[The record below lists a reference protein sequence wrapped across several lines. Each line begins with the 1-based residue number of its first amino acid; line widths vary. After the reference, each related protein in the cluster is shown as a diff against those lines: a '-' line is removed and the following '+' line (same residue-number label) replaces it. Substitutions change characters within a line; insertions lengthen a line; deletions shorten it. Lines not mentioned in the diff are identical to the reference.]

1 MIYQRYLVYEYIIDL
16 RKHGVLRRKS
26 LQSQLSF
33 AHSPA
38 PSLHSP
44 NHTPSPPRT
53 SLMRILETRTMRG
66 PNFWSVRQTKLIV
79 AKVAF
84 DEYSALRTTDL
95 PGFERRF
102 LRMFPEFARPRPTLD
117 DPGMFLDRVREGTT
131 MCQVMMQAALELQC
145 MAGMPVNWGRAYPV
159 PHEDGADYVVFAYQ
173 EADAGRYALKA
184 ALEATQ
190 ALVTGK
196 DKQFDLKKHL
206 AALHEIRED
215 EFFGPS
221 TWSIVT
227 EAASRGIPYLRLP
240 HSGMVQ
246 FGYGVHQQRIS
257 ATITGRTGNPGV
269 EMAGDK
275 ALTKAVLDGNGV
287 PVPKGALVRS
297 VEGLKDAVEELG
309 YPLVLKPLDGN
320 HGKGA
325 SIGIKTWKEA
335 LAGLKAAQV
344 YSEKVIVE
352 QFIEGFDYRMLV
364 IDGKLIA
371 AAKRTPAAVTGDGR
385 RTIKQLI
392 EEVNK
397 DPRRGVGHA
406 KELTRIT
413 VDRHTRR
420 ILQSKNLTVDS
431 VLPDGETFY
440 LKSTANISTGG
451 TATDVTDIVHPYN
464 QLLAERVAG
473 IVGLDVCGI
482 DVMTTDI
489 AIPLPETRGAVLE
502 VNAAPG
508 FRMHLAPTE
517 GLPRNVA
524 APVVDMLFPPGAPF
538 RIPIVAVTG
547 TNGKTTT
554 TRLIAHMATAQGFKV
569 GYTTTDGIYIQGQ
582 MLEKGDTTG
591 SQSAEFVL
599 RDPTVNFAVL
609 ETARG
614 GLLRAGLGFNQCDIA
629 IVTNVAADHL
639 GLRGIHTVEE
649 MAEVKG
655 VLPRTVR
662 PGGYAILNA
671 DDDLVYKMSHSL
683 ECNVALFSLDEKN
696 PRVLEH
702 VAAGGLGAVY
712 EEGYISIYRN
722 SYNLRVDRAADVPI
736 TLGGRA
742 RFNIENALAA
752 TLAGYIQRFPID
764 DIRRAL
770 RTFVPDA
777 ATTPGRMNIFR
788 FPDFEV
794 VVDYAHNTAGLSRY
808 GEYLRATPAQRKVGI
823 VAGLGDRRDEDT
835 ITLGRTA
842 GELFDEVI
850 LKQETD
856 LRGRSADDIT
866 RLLRQGLTEAKPSI
880 VIDEVTQE
888 TVAVAR
894 ALEHARPGDHITVL
908 AENIDNVNKLIAD
921 FLRISLRSRPDTA
934 PSEVGPVAA

>member
-1 MIYQRYLVYEYIIDL
+1 
-16 RKHGVLRRKS
+16 
-26 LQSQLSF
+26 
-33 AHSPA
+33 
-38 PSLHSP
+38 
-44 NHTPSPPRT
+44 
-53 SLMRILETRTMRG
+53 MRVTELRTMRG
-66 PNFWSVRQTKLIV
+66 PNFWSVRHHKLIV
-79 AKVAF
+79 AKVAL
-84 DEYSALRTTDL
+84 EEQAATLTTEL

-102 LRMFPEFARPRPTLD
+102 LKMFPEFARPRPTQD
-117 DPGMFLDRVREGTT
+117 DPGMFLDRVRAGVP
-131 MCQVMMQAALELQC
+131 MCQVVMQAALELQC

-159 PHEDGADYVVFAYQ
+159 PYEDGMDYVVFAYQ

-184 ALEATQ
+184 ALEATA
-190 ALVTGK
+190 ALVSGK
-196 DKQFDLKKHL
+196 DRQFDLKKHVE
-206 AALHEIRED
+206 ALHEIRED

-257 ATITGRTGNPGV
+257 ATITGRTGFPGV
-269 EMAGDK
+269 EMAGNKD
-275 ALTKAVLDGNGV
+275 LTKKVLDDNGV
-287 PVPKGALVRS
+287 LVPKGALVRG
-297 VEGLKDAVEELG
+297 VVGLKEAVEELG

-325 SIGIKTWKEA
+325 SIGITTWKEA

-352 QFIEGFDYRMLV
+352 QFIEGFDFRLLV
-364 IDGKLIA
+364 IAGKLVA
-371 AAKRTPAAVTGDGR
+371 AAKRTPAAVTGDGK

-392 EEVNK
+392 EEINK

-413 VDRHTRR
+413 VERHTRR
-420 ILQSKNLTVDS
+420 ILQNRGLTTES
-431 VLPDGETFY
+431 VLPAGETLY

-451 TATDVTDIVHPYN
+451 TATDVTDQVHPYN

-489 AIPLPETRGAVLE
+489 SIPLPETRGAVLE

-524 APVVDMLFPPGAPF
+524 APVMDMLFPPGAPF
-538 RIPIVAVTG
+538 RIPIVAITG

-554 TRLIAHMATAQGFKV
+554 TRLIAHMAASQGHNV

-649 MAEVKG
+649 MAAVKG

-671 DDDLVYKMSHSL
+671 DDDLVYGMATSQEHKL
-683 ECNVALFSLDEKN
+683 ECHVALFSLDEKN

-712 EEGYISIYRN
+712 EDGFISIYRN
-722 SYNLRVDRAADVPI
+722 SYKLRVDRAADVPI

-742 RFNIENALAA
+742 RFNIENVLAA

-770 RTFVPDA
+770 RTFIPDA
-777 ATTPGRMNIFR
+777 ATTPGRMNSFR
-788 FPDFEV
+788 FPHFEV
-794 VVDYAHNTAGLSRY
+794 VVDYAHNTAGLTRY
-808 GEYLRATPAQRKVGI
+808 GEYLHATPATRKIGI

-856 LRGRSADDIT
+856 LRGRSAADIT
-866 RLLRQGLTEAKPSI
+866 RLLRQGLEEAKPGMRVQEI
-880 VIDEVTQE
+880 AQE
-888 TVAVAR
+888 TVAVAH
-894 ALEHARPGDHITVL
+894 ALEHAQPGDHITVL
-908 AENIDNVNKLIAD
+908 AENIDDVNKLVGD
-921 FLRISLRSRPDTA
+921 FLRILVRSQPDLA
-934 PSEVGPVAA
+934 PSTAGPVVG

>member
-1 MIYQRYLVYEYIIDL
+1 
-16 RKHGVLRRKS
+16 
-26 LQSQLSF
+26 
-33 AHSPA
+33 
-38 PSLHSP
+38 
-44 NHTPSPPRT
+44 
-53 SLMRILETRTMRG
+53 MRVVETRTMRG
-66 PNFWSVRQTKLIV
+66 PNFWSVRHSKLIV
-79 AKVAF
+79 AKVALG
-84 DEYSALRTTDL
+84 AHATTLTTEL
-95 PGFERRF
+95 PGFEGRF
-102 LRMFPEFARPRPTLD
+102 LKMFPEFARVRPTPD
-117 DPGMFLDRVREGTT
+117 DPGMFLDRVREGVSLS
-131 MCQVMMQAALELQC
+131 QVVMQAALELQC

-159 PHEDGADYVVFAYQ
+159 PYEDGVDYVVFAYQ
-173 EADAGRYALKA
+173 EADAGRYALTTA
-184 ALEATQ
+184 IEATL
-190 ALVTGK
+190 ALVGK
-196 DKQFDLKKHL
+196 DRKFDLKPHL
-206 AALHEIRED
+206 EALHEIRED

-275 ALTKAVLDGNGV
+275 DLTKKVLEDNGV
-287 PVPKGALVRS
+287 PVPKGALVRTA
-297 VEGLKDAVEELG
+297 EGLKDAIEELG

-325 SIGIKTWKEA
+325 SIGVKTWKEA
-335 LAGLKAAQV
+335 LTALKAAQV

-352 QFIEGFDYRMLV
+352 QFIQGFDFRLLV
-364 IDGKLIA
+364 IDGRLVA
-371 AAKRTPAAVTGDGR
+371 AAKRTPAAVTGDGTH
-385 RTIKQLI
+385 TIRQLI
-392 EEVNK
+392 DEVNK

-413 VDRHTRR
+413 VDHQTRR
-420 ILQSKNLTVDS
+420 LLLSYGLATDS
-431 VLPDGETFY
+431 VLPAGQTVY

-451 TATDVTDIVHPYN
+451 TATDVTDQVHPYN

-473 IVGLDVCGI
+473 IIGLDVCGI

-508 FRMHLAPTE
+508 FRMHLAPTD

-524 APVVDMLFPPGAPF
+524 APVVDLLFPPNAPF
-538 RIPIVAVTG
+538 RIPIVAITG

-554 TRLIAHMATAQGFKV
+554 TRLIAHMAAAQGHRV

-599 RDPTVNFAVL
+599 RDPTVDFAVL

-614 GLLRAGLGFNQCDIA
+614 GLLRAGLGFQECDIA

-649 MAEVKG
+649 MAAVKG
-655 VLPRTVR
+655 VLPRTVKS
-662 PGGYAILNA
+662 GGYAILNA
-671 DDDLVYKMSHSL
+671 DDDLVYAMATNREQPLDCHI
-683 ECNVALFSLDEKN
+683 AFFSLDEKN

-712 EEGYISIYRN
+712 EGGYVSIYRN
-722 SYNLRVDRAADVPI
+722 SYKLRVDRAADIPI

-742 RFNIENALAA
+742 RFNIENVLAA

-770 RTFVPDA
+770 RTFIPDP

-788 FPDFEV
+788 FPTFEV
-794 VVDYAHNTAGLSRY
+794 VVDYAHNTAGLLRY
-808 GEYLRATPAQRKVGI
+808 GEYLRATPATRKVGV

-835 ITLGRTA
+835 IALGRTA
-842 GELFDEVI
+842 GELFDTVI
-850 LKQETD
+850 LKQESD
-856 LRGRSADDIT
+856 LRGRSAAEIT
-866 RLLRQGLTEAKPSI
+866 ALLRQGLDEAHPGI
-880 VIDEVTQE
+880 EVQE
-888 TVAVAR
+888 IPREVGAVAR
-894 ALEHARPGDHITVL
+894 ALNDAQPGDHITVL
-908 AENIDNVNKLIAD
+908 AENIDDVNKLVGD
-921 FLRISLRSRPDTA
+921 FLRIALRSQPDTA
-934 PSEVGPVAA
+934 LSVVGPIVG

>member
-1 MIYQRYLVYEYIIDL
+1 
-16 RKHGVLRRKS
+16 
-26 LQSQLSF
+26 
-33 AHSPA
+33 
-38 PSLHSP
+38 
-44 NHTPSPPRT
+44 
-53 SLMRILETRTMRG
+53 MRG
-66 PNFWSVRQTKLIV
+66 PNFWSVRHPKLIV
-79 AKVAF
+79 AKVDLAAF
-84 DEYSALRTTDL
+84 ATRKTTDIA
-95 PGFERRF
+95 GFERRF
-102 LRMFPEFARPRPTLD
+102 LKLFPEFARPRPTQD
-117 DPGMFLDRVREGTT
+117 DPGMFLDRVRLGVPL
-131 MCQVMMQAALELQC
+131 CQVVMQAALELQC

-159 PHEDGADYVVFAYQ
+159 PYEDGLDYVVFAYQ

-184 ALEATQ
+184 ALEATE
-190 ALVTGK
+190 ALMTGRERH
-196 DKQFDLKKHL
+196 FDLKHHVEE
-206 AALHEIRED
+206 LHEIRED

-246 FGYGVHQQRIS
+246 FGYGMHQQRIS

-275 ALTKAVLDGNGV
+275 DLTKRVLDDNGV
-287 PVPKGALVRS
+287 PVPKGALIRTS
-297 VEGLKDAVEELG
+297 EGLKEAIEELG
-309 YPLVLKPLDGN
+309 YPVVIKPLDGN

-325 SIGIKTWKEA
+325 SIGVKTWKEA
-335 LAGLKAAQV
+335 LAALKTAQA

-352 QFIEGFDYRMLV
+352 QFIEGFDFRLLV
-364 IDGKLIA
+364 IDGKLVA

-385 RTIKQLI
+385 STIKQLI
-392 EEVNK
+392 DAVNK

-406 KELTRIT
+406 KELTRIS
-413 VDRHTRR
+413 VERNTRR
-420 ILQSKNLTVDS
+420 ILQGRGLTTDS
-431 VLPDGETFY
+431 VLPAGETLY

-451 TATDVTDIVHPYN
+451 TATDVTDQIHPYN

-473 IVGLDVCGI
+473 IIGLDVCGI

-489 AIPLPETRGAVLE
+489 ATPLPETRGAVLE

-524 APVVDMLFPPGAPF
+524 APMVDLLFPPGAPF

-554 TRLIAHMATAQGFKV
+554 TRLIAHMAAVLGHKV

-614 GLLRAGLGFNQCDIA
+614 GMLRAGLGFNSCDIA

-639 GLRGIHTVEE
+639 GLRGIYTVEE
-649 MAEVKG
+649 MAAVKG

-671 DDDLVYKMSHSL
+671 DDDLVYAMATDRDRPL
-683 ECNVALFSLDEKN
+683 ECHVALFSLDERN

-722 SYNLRVDRAADVPI
+722 SYKLRVDRAADIPI

-742 RFNIENALAA
+742 RFNIENVLAA
-752 TLAGYIQRFPID
+752 TLTGYIQRFPID

-770 RTFVPDA
+770 RTFVPNA
-777 ATTPGRMNIFR
+777 ATTPGRMNVFR
-788 FPDFEV
+788 FPTFEI
-794 VVDYAHNTAGLSRY
+794 VVDYAHNTAGLTRY
-808 GEYLRATPAQRKVGI
+808 GEYLRATPAERKVGVI
-823 VAGLGDRRDEDT
+823 AGLGDRRDEDT
-835 ITLGRTA
+835 TALGRMA

-850 LKQETD
+850 IKQERD
-856 LRGRSADDIT
+856 LRGKSAAEISG
-866 RLLRQGLTEAKPSI
+866 LLREGLSAAKPGI
-880 VIDEVTQE
+880 PVTEIAQEV
-888 TVAVAR
+888 VAVAH
-894 ALEHARPGDHITVL
+894 ALENARPGDHITVL
-908 AENIDNVNKLIAD
+908 AENIDDVNKLVGD
-921 FLRISLRSRPDTA
+921 FLRISLRSQPDLA
-934 PSEVGPVAA
+934 PTPAGPVVG

>member
-1 MIYQRYLVYEYIIDL
+1 
-16 RKHGVLRRKS
+16 
-26 LQSQLSF
+26 
-33 AHSPA
+33 
-38 PSLHSP
+38 
-44 NHTPSPPRT
+44 
-53 SLMRILETRTMRG
+53 MRG
-66 PNFWSVRQTKLIV
+66 PNFWSVRQHKLIV
-79 AKVAF
+79 GKVALG
-84 DEYSALRTTDL
+84 DHAETLTTAL
-95 PGFERRF
+95 PGFEKRF
-102 LRMFPEFARPRPTLD
+102 LRMFPEFARPRPSLD
-117 DPGMFLDRVREGTT
+117 DPGMFLDRVREGVPLS
-131 MCQVMMQAALELQC
+131 QVLMQAALEMQC
-145 MAGMPVNWGRAYPV
+145 MAGMPVNWGRAYAV
-159 PHEDGADYVVFAYQ
+159 PHEAATDYVVFAYQ
-173 EADAGRYALKA
+173 EERAGRYAATA
-184 ALEATQ
+184 ALEATL
-190 ALVTGK
+190 ALATGQ
-196 DKQFDLKKHL
+196 DRSFDLKKHL
-206 AALHEIRED
+206 AELHEIRED

-246 FGYGVHQQRIS
+246 FGYGIHQKRIS
-257 ATITGRTGNPGV
+257 ATITGTTGNPGV

-275 ALTKAVLDGNGV
+275 DLTKKVLDDNGV
-287 PVPKGALVRS
+287 LVPKGALVRTA
-297 VEGLKDAVEELG
+297 EGLKDAVAELG

-325 SIGIKTWKEA
+325 TIGVTTWKEA
-335 LAGLKAAQV
+335 LAGLKVAQA

-352 QFIEGFDYRMLV
+352 QFIRGFDYRLLV
-364 IDGKLIA
+364 INGKLIA
-371 AAKRTPAAVTGDGR
+371 AAKRTPACVVGDGKH
-385 RTIKQLI
+385 TIRQLI
-392 EEVNK
+392 DTVNL

-406 KELTRIT
+406 KELTRIS
-413 VDRHTRR
+413 VDRNTRA
-420 ILQSKNLTVDS
+420 ILKQRGLTVEA
-431 VLPDGETFY
+431 VLPAGEVLY

-473 IVGLDVCGI
+473 IVGLDICGI

-489 AIPLPETRGAVLE
+489 ASPLPETRGAVLE

-524 APVVDMLFPPGAPF
+524 APVVDLLFPPDAPF

-554 TRLIAHMATAQGFKV
+554 TRLIAHMAAAQGLKV
-569 GYTTTDGIYIQGQ
+569 GYTTTDGIYIQGHQ
-582 MLEKGDTTG
+582 LEKGDTTG

-599 RDPTVNFAVL
+599 RDPTLNFAVL

-614 GLLRAGLGFNQCDIA
+614 GLLRSGLGFQFCDIA

-649 MAEVKG
+649 MAEVKA

-671 DDDLVYKMSHSL
+671 DDDLVYAMSHSL
-683 ECNVALFSLDEKN
+683 DCHVALFSLDGNN

-712 EEGYISIYRN
+712 EEGFISIYRN
-722 SYNLRVDRAADVPI
+722 SYKLRVDRAADVPL
-736 TLGGRA
+736 TFGGRA

-752 TLAGYIQRFPID
+752 TLAGYISRFPID

-770 RTFVPDA
+770 RTFETTPA
-777 ATTPGRMNIFR
+777 KTPGRMNQYR

-794 VVDYAHNTAGLSRY
+794 VVDYAHNTAGLLRY
-808 GEYLRATPAQRKVGI
+808 GEFLEATPAVRKVGI

-835 ITLGRTA
+835 ISLGRTA
-842 GELFDEVI
+842 GKLYDHVI
-850 LKQETD
+850 LKQESD
-856 LRGRSADDIT
+856 LRGRSAAEIT
-866 RLLRQGLTEAKPSI
+866 ALLRQGMEESKPGLPVE
-880 VIDEVTQE
+880 VIDNEA
-888 TVAVAR
+888 VAVAH
-894 ALEHARPGDHITVL
+894 ALENARPGDHITIL
-908 AENIDNVNKLIAD
+908 AEDVYGVNKLVGD
-921 FLRISLRSRPDTA
+921 FLRIAQRASRPAEPTL
-934 PSEVGPVAA
+934 VGPLVG

>member
-1 MIYQRYLVYEYIIDL
+1 
-16 RKHGVLRRKS
+16 
-26 LQSQLSF
+26 
-33 AHSPA
+33 
-38 PSLHSP
+38 
-44 NHTPSPPRT
+44 
-53 SLMRILETRTMRG
+53 MRVIETRTMRG
-66 PNFWSVRQTKLIV
+66 PNFWSVKHPKLIV
-79 AKVAF
+79 AKVAL
-84 DEYSALRTTDL
+84 DDHAATQTTDL
-95 PGFERRF
+95 PGFEHRF
-102 LRMFPEFARPRPTLD
+102 LKMFPEFARPRPTLD
-117 DPGMFLDRVREGTT
+117 DPGMFLDRVREGVPLS
-131 MCQVMMQAALELQC
+131 QVVMQAALELQC

-159 PHEDGADYVVFAYQ
+159 PHEQGVHYVVFVYQ
-173 EADAGRYALKA
+173 EADAGRYALNA
-184 ALEATQ
+184 AVEATT
-190 ALVTGK
+190 ALLSGKEAGK
-196 DKQFDLKKHL
+196 DKGFDLKRHVE
-206 AALHEIRED
+206 ALHEIRED

-257 ATITGRTGNPGV
+257 ATITGRTGQPGV

-275 ALTKAVLDGNGV
+275 ALTKDVLDDNGV
-287 PVPKGALVRS
+287 PVPKGALVRTA
-297 VEGLKDAVEELG
+297 EGLKEAVEELG

-325 SIGIKTWKEA
+325 SIGITTWKEA

-352 QFIEGFDYRMLV
+352 QFIEGADYRLLV
-364 IDGKLIA
+364 INGKLIA
-371 AAKRTPAAVTGDGR
+371 AAKRTPAAVTGDGTR
-385 RTIKQLI
+385 SIKQLI

-413 VDRHTRR
+413 VDRHTQR
-420 ILQSKNLTVDS
+420 ILKGRGLTVDA
-431 VLPDGETFY
+431 VLAAGETLY

-451 TATDVTDIVHPYN
+451 TATDVTDQVHPYN

-524 APVVDMLFPPGAPF
+524 APVMDMLFPPGKEF
-538 RIPIVAVTG
+538 RIPIIAITG

-554 TRLIAHMATAQGFKV
+554 TRLIAHMAASQGYKV

-639 GLRGIHTVEE
+639 GLRGIHTRAGNGRSEGR
-649 MAEVKG
+649 AAAHG
-655 VLPRTVR
+655 AARRLRHPQRRRR
-662 PGGYAILNA
+662 PG
-671 DDDLVYKMSHSL
+671 VR
-683 ECNVALFSLDEKN
+683 E
-696 PRVLEH
+696 
-702 VAAGGLGAVY
+702 
-712 EEGYISIYRN
+712 
-722 SYNLRVDRAADVPI
+722 
-736 TLGGRA
+736 
-742 RFNIENALAA
+742 
-752 TLAGYIQRFPID
+752 
-764 DIRRAL
+764 
-770 RTFVPDA
+770 
-777 ATTPGRMNIFR
+777 
-788 FPDFEV
+788 
-794 VVDYAHNTAGLSRY
+794 
-808 GEYLRATPAQRKVGI
+808 
-823 VAGLGDRRDEDT
+823 
-835 ITLGRTA
+835 
-842 GELFDEVI
+842 
-850 LKQETD
+850 
-856 LRGRSADDIT
+856 
-866 RLLRQGLTEAKPSI
+866 
-880 VIDEVTQE
+880 
-888 TVAVAR
+888 
-894 ALEHARPGDHITVL
+894 
-908 AENIDNVNKLIAD
+908 
-921 FLRISLRSRPDTA
+921 
-934 PSEVGPVAA
+934 

>member
-1 MIYQRYLVYEYIIDL
+1 
-16 RKHGVLRRKS
+16 
-26 LQSQLSF
+26 
-33 AHSPA
+33 
-38 PSLHSP
+38 
-44 NHTPSPPRT
+44 
-53 SLMRILETRTMRG
+53 MRIVETRTMRG
-66 PNFWSVRQTKLIV
+66 PNFWSVRHSKLIV
-79 AKVAF
+79 AKL
-84 DEYSALRTTDL
+84 ALESHAATQTTDL

-102 LRMFPEFARPRPTLD
+102 LKMFPEFARPRPTQD
-117 DPGMFLDRVREGTT
+117 DPGMFLDRLRAGVPLS
-131 MCQVMMQAALELQC
+131 QVVMQAALELQC
-145 MAGMPVNWGRAYPV
+145 MAGMPVNWGRAYAV
-159 PHEDGADYVVFAYQ
+159 PYEEGTDYVVFAYQ
-173 EADAGRYALKA
+173 EADAGRYALSA
-184 ALEATQ
+184 AVEATT
-190 ALVTGK
+190 ALVGGK
-196 DKQFDLKKHL
+196 DKQFDLKRHL
-206 AALHEIRED
+206 EALHEIRED

-257 ATITGRTGNPGV
+257 ATITGHTGNPGV

-275 ALTKAVLDGNGV
+275 DLTKKVLDDNGV
-287 PVPKGALVRS
+287 LVPKGALVRS
-297 VEGLKDAVEELG
+297 VEGLKEAVEELG

-325 SIGIKTWKEA
+325 SIGITTWKEA
-335 LAGLKAAQV
+335 LAGLKVAQV

-352 QFIEGFDYRMLV
+352 QFIEGSDFRLLV
-364 IDGKLIA
+364 IAGKLVA
-371 AAKRTPAAVTGDGR
+371 AAKRTPAAVTGDGK
-385 RTIKQLI
+385 RTIRQLI
-392 EEVNK
+392 DEINL

-406 KELTRIT
+406 KELTRIAI
-413 VDRHTRR
+413 DRNSRA
-420 ILQSKNLTVDS
+420 ILKQKNLTVES
-431 VLPDGETFY
+431 VLPAGETLY

-451 TATDVTDIVHPYN
+451 TATDVTDQVHPYN

-489 AIPLPETRGAVLE
+489 ATPLPETRGAVLE

-554 TRLIAHMATAQGFKV
+554 TRLIAHMATVQGHKV

-599 RDPTVNFAVL
+599 RDPTINFAVL

-614 GLLRAGLGFNQCDIA
+614 GLLRAGLGFQQCDIA

-639 GLRGIHTVEE
+639 GLRGIHTVQE

-671 DDDLVYKMSHSL
+671 DDDLVYAMSHTL
-683 ECNVALFSLDEKN
+683 ECHVALFSLDEKN

-712 EEGYISIYRN
+712 EDGYISIYRN
-722 SYNLRVDRAADVPI
+722 SYKLRVDRAADIPI
-736 TLGGRA
+736 TLSGRA
-742 RFNIENALAA
+742 RFNIENVLAA
-752 TLAGYIQRFPID
+752 TLAGYIHRFPID

-770 RTFVPDA
+770 RSFVPDA
-777 ATTPGRMNIFR
+777 ATTPGRMNVFR
-788 FPDFEV
+788 FPTFEV
-794 VVDYAHNTAGLSRY
+794 VVDYAHNTAGLTRY
-808 GEYLRATPAQRKVGI
+808 GEYLRATPATRKIGI

-850 LKQETD
+850 LKQESD
-856 LRGRSADDIT
+856 LRGRSAADIT
-866 RLLRQGLTEAKPSI
+866 RLLRQGLEEARPGI
-880 VIDEVTQE
+880 RVDEISRE
-888 TVAVAR
+888 IMAVAQTLDR
-894 ALEHARPGDHITVL
+894 AQPGDHITVL
-908 AENIDNVNKLIAD
+908 AENIDDVNKLVGD
-921 FLRISLRSRPDTA
+921 FLRIDLRAHPNTKPTA
-934 PSEVGPVAA
+934 AGPVVG

>member
-1 MIYQRYLVYEYIIDL
+1 MAAAGYIRLTETPPFPPYL
-16 RKHGVLRRKS
+16 
-26 LQSQLSF
+26 
-33 AHSPA
+33 
-38 PSLHSP
+38 
-44 NHTPSPPRT
+44 
-53 SLMRILETRTMRG
+53 SLMRVTELRTMRG
-66 PNFWSVRQTKLIV
+66 PNFWSVRHHKLIV
-79 AKVAF
+79 AKL
-84 DEYSALRTTDL
+84 ALHDHATTKTTDL

-102 LRMFPEFARPRPTLD
+102 LRMFPEFARARPTQD
-117 DPGMFLDRVREGTT
+117 DPGMFLDRVREGVP
-131 MCQVMMQAALELQC
+131 MCQVVMQAALELQC

-159 PHEDGADYVVFAYQ
+159 PYEEDTDYVVFAYQ
-173 EADAGRYALKA
+173 EADAGRYALRA
-184 ALEATQ
+184 AVEATE
-190 ALVTGK
+190 ALISGK
-196 DKQFDLKKHL
+196 DKQFDLKTHL
-206 AALHEIRED
+206 AELHEIRED

-275 ALTKAVLDGNGV
+275 DLTKKVLDDNGV

-297 VEGLKDAVEELG
+297 AEGLKDAVEELG

-325 SIGIKTWKEA
+325 SIGVTTWKEA

-352 QFIEGFDYRMLV
+352 QFIQGFDFRMLV

-371 AAKRTPAAVTGDGR
+371 AAKRTPAAVVGDGKS
-385 RTIKQLI
+385 TIKQLI
-392 EEVNK
+392 DEINK

-406 KELTRIT
+406 KELTRISI
-413 VDRHTRR
+413 DRNSRA
-420 ILQSKNLTVDS
+420 ILKQKSLTVES
-431 VLPDGETFY
+431 VLPADEVLY

-451 TATDVTDIVHPYN
+451 TATDVTDQVHPYN

-473 IVGLDVCGI
+473 IIGLDVCGI

-489 AIPLPETRGAVLE
+489 SIPLPETRGAVLE

-524 APVVDMLFPPGAPF
+524 APVVDMLFPPDAKF

-554 TRLIAHMATAQGFKV
+554 TRLIAHMATTMGHKV

-614 GLLRAGLGFNQCDIA
+614 GMLRAGLGFGQCDVA

-649 MAEVKG
+649 MAAVKG

-671 DDDLVYKMSHSL
+671 DDDLVFGMATNREQPL
-683 ECNVALFSLDEKN
+683 ECHVALFSLDEKN

-712 EEGYISIYRN
+712 EDGYISIYRN
-722 SYNLRVDRAADVPI
+722 SYKLRVDRAADIPV

-742 RFNIENALAA
+742 RFNIENVLAA

-777 ATTPGRMNIFR
+777 ATTPGRMNVFR

-794 VVDYAHNTAGLSRY
+794 VVDYAHNTAGLTRY
-808 GEYLRATPAQRKVGI
+808 GEYLKATPAKRKVGL

-835 ITLGRTA
+835 IALGRTA
-842 GELFDEVI
+842 GELFDVVT
-850 LKQETD
+850 LKQESD
-856 LRGRSADDIT
+856 LRGKSASEIT
-866 RLLRQGLTEAKPSI
+866 ALLRRGLHETNPGI
-880 VIDEVTQE
+880 VIKEVAE
-888 TVAVAR
+888 EVVAVAQ
-894 ALEHARPGDHITVL
+894 ALEEAQPGDHITVL
-908 AENIDNVNKLIAD
+908 AENIDDVNKLVSD
-921 FLRISLRSRPDTA
+921 FLRISLRSKPDLSPT
-934 PSEVGPVAA
+934 PVGPVMG